1 MVGIVAAPVAMSAH
15 DVADLVAMHLRLISA
30 VDAIAAEAASKPET
44 KDIGLQLQLAA
55 GMARTKRRAAAVC

>member
-15 DVADLVAMHLRLISA
+15 DVADLVARHLQLLGA

-44 KDIGLQLQLAA
+44 KDIGLQLKRAA